1 MSTGPHHID
10 MSQATPVHGNESG
23 ESPSIRE
30 HIMLAVGFFRRRY
43 LIILTFVLL
52 SLPVAGLYLAVT
64 PPTFTA
70 TAMMMIDTHKTQL
83 PSPAFSEASADAGWI
98 ESQIGILKSTNVASY
113 VVDKLGLAGDPE
125 FTKSEAG
132 LLDRILAFGSAVWD
146 RRHSPASNVQS
157 APSSAGTKGKQLA
170 VAAYLAGLQVRR
182 VGPSYLIRIEFTSH
196 HPVQAAKIANAIVD
210 AYAFEQLNAKYQANQ
225 RTSDWFRERLETL
238 RQQTAAAERAVI
250 EFRAKNNI
258 VGTASKPMSDQKLA
272 DINSQLQAAR
282 AHTTEVQARLQR
294 AEAVVRANQ
303 SGLAKNET
311 ISDTLSNPIITKLRT
326 QYLELVNREADWSVR
341 YGKNHSAVVNL
352 RTQISEIRRS
362 IADELDRILETYK
375 SEYAIAK
382 SRETELESQL
392 SGLMTQ
398 AHGMSESEV
407 TLRSLESAAHSYR
420 KIYDDFL
427 QRHTE
432 AIQQESFPVTEARLI
447 SPASV
452 SKHGPLAS
460 SVLMMAVLAGAVL
473 GIGFGV
479 LREMLDDVF
488 RTAGQIRSILETE
501 CLAMIP
507 LLRIRGRSPTM
518 PPHHLL
524 ASNDHEPRHI
534 SGKPAL
540 LQRAINEPYSPFAE
554 AIRLIR
560 LTVDSNGEAGRAKVI
575 GLTSCLPHEGK
586 STVALCFAELIA
598 KSGKRV
604 ILIDFDRHRPA
615 LTRTLAPNATVGL
628 FEVLLKDNS
637 FADATWTDPGTGMAF
652 LPMVPRPHSS
662 VVTDIFASEQAEGVF
677 ELLRMKYD
685 YVIADLPPLG
695 PMADV
700 RSTSRLIDSYVLVV
714 GWGSTKIGI
723 VKHGLSSSNARGVR
737 ENMIGAVLNKVD
749 LDTIGRYD
757 TVGKH
762 YYHYAS

>member
-1 MSTGPHHID
+1 MSIGPHHID
-10 MSQATPVHGNESG
+10 MSQPIPVNGNKPG
-23 ESPSIRE
+23 DSPSIRD
-30 HIMLAVGFFRRRY
+30 HISLAIGFFRRRY
-43 LIILTFVLL
+43 LIILIFVLL

-70 TAMMMIDTHKTQL
+70 TAMMMIDTHKNQSL
-83 PSPAFSEASADAGWI
+83 SPAFGDAPADAGWI

-125 FTKSEAG
+125 FTKSETG
-132 LLDRILAFGSAVWD
+132 LLDRLLAFGSALLN

-157 APSSAGTKGKQLA
+157 APSAGGTKEERLA

-182 VGPSYLIRIEFTSH
+182 VGPSYLIRIDFTSH
-196 HPVQAAKIANAIVD
+196 YPVQAAKIANAIVD

-238 RQQTAAAERAVI
+238 RQQTATAERAVI

-258 VGTASKPMSDQKLA
+258 VGTASKPMSDQKLT
-272 DINSQLQAAR
+272 DINNQLQVAR

-294 AEAVVRANQ
+294 AEAVLRANQ
-303 SGLAKNET
+303 SGLARNET

-326 QYLELVNREADWSVR
+326 QYLELVNREADWSVK

-352 RTQISEIRRS
+352 RTQINEIRHS

-382 SRETELESQL
+382 TREAELESQL
-392 SGLMTQ
+392 SALMTQ

-407 TLRSLESAAHSYR
+407 TLRSLESTAHSYR

-452 SKHGPLAS
+452 SRHGPLAS
-460 SVLMMAVLAGAVL
+460 SVLMMAILVGGIL

-479 LREMLDDVF
+479 LRELLDDVF

-507 LLRIRGRSPTM
+507 LLQIRGRSPAM
-518 PPHHLL
+518 PPRQLL
-524 ASNDHEPRHI
+524 PSNDDGPRHI

-540 LQRAINEPYSPFAE
+540 LQRAINEPCSPFA
-554 AIRLIR
+554 
-560 LTVDSNGEAGRAKVI
+560 
-575 GLTSCLPHEGK
+575 
-586 STVALCFAELIA
+586 
-598 KSGKRV
+598 
-604 ILIDFDRHRPA
+604 
-615 LTRTLAPNATVGL
+615 
-628 FEVLLKDNS
+628 
-637 FADATWTDPGTGMAF
+637 
-652 LPMVPRPHSS
+652 
-662 VVTDIFASEQAEGVF
+662 
-677 ELLRMKYD
+677 
-685 YVIADLPPLG
+685 
-695 PMADV
+695 
-700 RSTSRLIDSYVLVV
+700 
-714 GWGSTKIGI
+714 
-723 VKHGLSSSNARGVR
+723 
-737 ENMIGAVLNKVD
+737 
-749 LDTIGRYD
+749 
-757 TVGKH
+757 
-762 YYHYAS
+762 